1 MKPRQDAPLV
11 NLSEI
16 AEIELFVLKR
26 MKEVTLGDHAGVFK
40 GAGFNFVGLRDWA
53 PGDRLASI
61 DWAQSSLTN
70 FSPMITRE
78 FEQPSNATIV
88 AVADGSMSTRCG
100 ANGMSIA
107 AAVAR
112 GVAAVGLSAVFCQDL
127 FGLIVFDDLF
137 RQTAAARPRVG
148 KSHVI
153 YCLDLYGHR
162 PASAAPDVQV
172 DAVASLDMHLRKASV
187 VPVISDFLFAD
198 APRVLVQLSRLNALH
213 DVLLIMV
220 DARFVYRLAPVSAG
234 WIETIDVETGR
245 TQLVS
250 RRELSRLTARVGEWQ
265 DQLLLQARGL
275 GLDMLRV
282 GLDRWEMETTLAE
295 FVAERRLRKV
305 S

>member
-1 MKPRQDAPLV
+1 MKPRRDAPLV

-26 MKEVTLGDHAGVFK
+26 VKELTVGDHAGVFK
-40 GAGFNFVGLRDWA
+40 GAGFDFVGLRDWE

-70 FSPMITRE
+70 FSPMIMRE
-78 FEQPSNATIV
+78 FEQASTATIV

-112 GVAAVGLSAVFCQDL
+112 AVAAVGLSAVFCQDM
-127 FGLIVFDDLF
+127 FGLIAFDDGF
-137 RQTAAARPRVG
+137 RQIAAARPRIG
-148 KSHVI
+148 KPHVLH
-153 YCLDLYGHR
+153 CLDLYQHR
-162 PASAAPDVQV
+162 DASAADVQV
-172 DAVASLDMHLRKASV
+172 DVMASLDRHLRKTSV
-187 VPVISDFLFAD
+187 VPVISDFLLAD
-198 APRVLVQLSRLNALH
+198 APRVLAQLSRLNAIH
-213 DVLLIMV
+213 DVFLIMV
-220 DARFVYRLAPVSAG
+220 DARFAYQLAPVSAG
-234 WIETIDVETGR
+234 WIETIDIETGR

-250 RRELSRLTARVGEWQ
+250 QRELSRLTARVGEWQ
-265 DQLLLQARGL
+265 EQLLAQARDL

-282 GLDRWEMETTLAE
+282 GLDRWEMETALVE